1 MASAYGFGL
10 PAQFGPVLPGLG
22 FQNKQLNGS
31 VAAHIACSFDI
42 SLWVFLQATWAQT
55 IKLNAETI
63 VPPTIQGPGPGPD
76 DPVGGGGSGAGATPH
91 SAGVII
97 AADKASA
104 IATALIVIGAPKNRK
119 RRRITAF

>member
-1 MASAYGFGL
+1 
-10 PAQFGPVLPGLG
+10 VG
-22 FQNKQLNGS
+22 FQNKQLNGI

-42 SLWVFLQATWAQT
+42 SLRVFVQAKWEQT

-63 VPPTIQGPGPGPD
+63 VPPTIQGPGPGPG
-76 DPVGGGGSGAGATPH
+76 DPVDGGGGGGGGGAPH

-104 IATALIVIGAPKNRK
+104 IA
-119 RRRITAF
+119 